1 MIYCF
6 IQNESKRTA
15 IFFVKRCCVWICL
28 YEELITVYYFKGGYI
43 IYINIWRKCSPL
55 IVVLF
60 ICLVFFVPL
69 IFTHMDIWRNYVHFI
84 YELNTT
90 WQHQFKYS
98 SAKVVHLFN
107 PIQTRCNFS
116 VWLHIKFSIYLIPP
130 KNKIEWFDKDD
141 SIWF

>member
-1 MIYCF
+1 MTLNSLNFCNSLCVIEIKADDLHFLYMISCF
-6 IQNESKRTA
+6 IQIEGKRTA

-90 WQHQFKYS
+90 WQFKCKS
-98 SAKVVHLFN
+98 
-107 PIQTRCNFS
+107 C
-116 VWLHIKFSIYLIPP
+116 PP
-130 KNKIEWFDKDD
+130 FLTPSKPDVIFLYGY
-141 SIWF
+141 I